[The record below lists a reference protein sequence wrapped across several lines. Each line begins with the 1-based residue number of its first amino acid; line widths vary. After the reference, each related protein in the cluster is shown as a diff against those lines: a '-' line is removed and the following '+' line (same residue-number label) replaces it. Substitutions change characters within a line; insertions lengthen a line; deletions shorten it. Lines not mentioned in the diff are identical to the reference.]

1 MNCPVCS
8 ERMREITKFNV
19 EVDICPSCK
28 GVWLDRGELEKI
40 IDMVSS
46 GAGPV
51 EGAVPPSSTVPR
63 DLDRE
68 RGPLFHDAPPRMH
81 DHDHDDH
88 HDRRYA
94 QHDDHDKHH
103 DHDHDKHHGE
113 YGHGRRK
120 GWLSD
125 LFD

>member
-8 ERMREITKFNV
+8 ERMREVSKYDV
-19 EVDICPSCK
+19 QVDICPGCK

-46 GAGPV
+46 GAGLA
-51 EGAVPPSSTVPR
+51 ESTFTTSSPAPR
-63 DLDRE
+63 DFDHELDQRY
-68 RGPLFHDAPPRMH
+68 HDNLPR
-81 DHDHDDH
+81 
-88 HDRRYA
+88 
-94 QHDDHDKHH
+94 HH
-103 DHDHDKHHGE
+103 DHDHNG
-113 YGHGRRK
+113 YGRHRKK